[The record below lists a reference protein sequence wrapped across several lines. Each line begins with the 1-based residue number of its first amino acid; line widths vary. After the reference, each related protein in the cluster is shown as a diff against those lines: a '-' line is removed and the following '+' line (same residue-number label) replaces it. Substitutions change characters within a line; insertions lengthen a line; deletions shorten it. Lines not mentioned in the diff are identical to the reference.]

1 MPLIGYGL
9 PVLLVLVAA
18 WIGLT
23 FNRFIRLKN
32 MTREAWSGVEVQ
44 LKRRHDLIPL
54 LAASVK
60 AYRDYEAAVLETLAR
75 VRSAGQSPDDVSK
88 ASQTETD
95 VTRTLR
101 TLLAVAEAY
110 PDLKASGNFRQL
122 SEALVDTEN
131 QLQYARRYFNGAV
144 RDYSILAEAFPSRLV
159 AHLFRFP
166 PKNYF
171 EVESSV
177 ERQALAVKLD

>member
-1 MPLIGYGL
+1 MTLIGYGL
-9 PVLLVLVAA
+9 PALLILVAA
-18 WIGLT
+18 WIGFT
-23 FNRFIRLKN
+23 FNRFIRLRN
-32 MTREAWSGVEVQ
+32 MTREAWGGVEVQ

-75 VRSAGQSPDDVSK
+75 VRAAGQGPDDVTR

-110 PDLKASGNFRQL
+110 PDLKASGNFQQL
-122 SEALVDTEN
+122 SESLVDTEN
-131 QLQYARRYFNGAV
+131 QLQYARRYYNGAV
-144 RDYSILAEAFPSRLV
+144 RDFSILAEAFPSRLV
-159 AHLFRFP
+159 AHLFHFRP
-166 PKNYF
+166 QDYF
-171 EVESSV
+171 EVESSL
-177 ERQALAVKLD
+177 ERQAPEVKLT